1 LVLLKVIILNVVEG
15 IIRKGAKLLHSWG
28 FEPTCL
34 MENMFFV
41 LHDMTSLGC
50 KNITMDE
57 ENQNEK
63 LLGDQDG

>member
-1 LVLLKVIILNVVEG
+1 LVLLKVITLNAIEG

-41 LHDMTSLGC
+41 LHDITSLGC

-57 ENQNEK
+57 KNQSEK
-63 LLGDQDG
+63 LLGHPDG

>member
-1 LVLLKVIILNVVEG
+1 
-15 IIRKGAKLLHSWG
+15 
-28 FEPTCL
+28 

-41 LHDMTSLGC
+41 LHNITLLGC

-63 LLGDQDG
+63 LVGHQDG